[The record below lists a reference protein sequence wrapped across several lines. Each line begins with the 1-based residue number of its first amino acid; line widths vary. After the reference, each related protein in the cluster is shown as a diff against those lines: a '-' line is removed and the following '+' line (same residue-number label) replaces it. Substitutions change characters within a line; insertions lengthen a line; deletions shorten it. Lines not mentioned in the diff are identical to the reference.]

1 LSYDTYRTINLLI
14 MKYKPTDA
22 ELEIMQV
29 LWEKG
34 PSTVRSVH
42 EELTKNRAVVY
53 TTTLKVM
60 QNMTEKGL
68 LGRSTDSVSHIYE
81 CKISKPDVQNELLDS
96 FVNKVFKGSATS
108 LLMQALGKSKP
119 SASEL
124 EKIKKM
130 IEELEKGSEKPD

>member
-1 LSYDTYRTINLLI
+1 

>member
-1 LSYDTYRTINLLI
+1 

-34 PSTVRSVH
+34 PSTVRAVH
-42 EELTKNRAVVY
+42 DELTKKRSVVY

-60 QNMTEKGL
+60 QNMTEKKL
-68 LGRSTDSVSHIYE
+68 LARSTDSVSHVYE
-81 CKISKPDVQNELLDS
+81 CRISKAEVQNDLFDN
-96 FVNKVFKGSATS
+96 FVDKVFKGSATS
-108 LLMQALGKSKP
+108 ILMQALGKSKP

-130 IEELEKGSEKPD
+130 IEELEKKGDQ

>member
-1 LSYDTYRTINLLI
+1 

-34 PSTVRSVH
+34 PSTVRLVH
-42 EELTKNRAVVY
+42 EELTKTRAVVY

-60 QNMTEKGL
+60 QNMTEKAL
-68 LGRSTDSVSHIYE
+68 LNRSTDSVSHIYK
-81 CKISKPDVQNELLDS
+81 CSISKSDIQNELLDS

-108 LLMQALGKSKP
+108 LLMKALGKSKP

-130 IEELEKGSEKPD
+130 IEELEKESKKAG